1 MEDHMRQEA
10 LPHQD
15 RQQSSG
21 DPAERIRFRRPKVHQ
36 ELHLANQKSSKGDPM
51 EQASCLKA
59 RSYEQERYLQYRL
72 RVLPIQLENAYRKVE
87 SLQRE
92 ARRLGMEDIIREIR
106 P

>member
-1 MEDHMRQEA
+1 
-10 LPHQD
+10 
-15 RQQSSG
+15 
-21 DPAERIRFRRPKVHQ
+21 
-36 ELHLANQKSSKGDPM
+36 M
-51 EQASCLKA
+51 EQAPCLKA